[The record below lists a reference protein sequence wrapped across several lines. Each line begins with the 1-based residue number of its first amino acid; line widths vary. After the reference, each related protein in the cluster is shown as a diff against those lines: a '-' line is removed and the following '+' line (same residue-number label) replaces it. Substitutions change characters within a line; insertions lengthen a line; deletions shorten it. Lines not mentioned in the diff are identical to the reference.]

1 MSGKCLPHKYG
12 PVTLARM
19 KILFALLC
27 LSATS
32 AIAAP
37 ASISGLTVE
46 YTATPIGID
55 VERPRFSWKMLAPA
69 NAKGQRQS
77 AYALVVKDRRG
88 EVLWTSGKIK
98 TAQSLNIEYAGRP
111 LAATQRYTWSL
122 DVWDEK
128 DRAHHAAS
136 WFETGLPKS
145 DASLAGWSGAK
156 WIGGGDQDLPL
167 YAPYLPVF
175 KLNYAM
181 RLDPGSTR
189 AGFVYGANDPR
200 LMDKSKNLLK
210 VENQKDAS
218 WIMLEI
224 DIAPLQSRSNAVLNV
239 YRAGYHPNDRKDVP
253 FKTFA
258 IPASLINEANKYAA
272 HTVNLSA
279 NLGRTRIDIDGRGVA
294 SLNLNPLGEGGDF
307 IAFPVLADIGFHA
320 PPGQSAVFSN
330 VEVRHFRSPSNVI
343 YAGKE
348 HRIEG
353 GKDGR
358 MLVADPSHNAMPML
372 RTTFSTTGRAIT
384 QARLYATARGVY
396 EMHLNGRKV
405 GEDHLNPGL
414 TQYNRTQMYQT
425 YDVTAL
431 VKPGKNTLGAMLGE
445 GWWSGGSTY
454 MGQFWNFFG
463 DRQSLLAKLV
473 IRYADGHE
481 DVIVTDPARWQ
492 YFNDGPIRYS
502 SLFQGE
508 VVDATKEKL
517 VPNWSTASYD
527 ASAWKPATEVG
538 LEGHISKDPSNAQH
552 AMPAVDD
559 YSQWRLGAQVDQP
572 IRQVRALQARSVKEV
587 RPGVF
592 VYDMGQNM
600 VGLPEIRFAGMA
612 PGRKVA
618 LRFAE
623 VSYPDMPEYAG
634 NAGMIMLENIR
645 AAMVQDIYI
654 TRGGTE
660 VLTPKFT
667 SHGFRYL
674 EITGIDKALP
684 LASVRG
690 RVFSSVHA
698 LASHYESSSAK
709 VNKLWE
715 NITWSM
721 YGNFMSI
728 PTDCPQRNE
737 RLGWSGDISVFSR
750 TASYMGE
757 LPQFL
762 RRHMLAMRDTQRE
775 DGRFTDVAPLGGGF
789 GGVLWG
795 SAGLTVAWESYQQ
808 YADKALVAEH
818 YEAMKRYVDYVAAKT
833 FDRQTGVLVQEDPTA
848 WTNLGDWLGP
858 EQEKNDNSL
867 LWEAQFINDLQIMSK
882 FATVLGK
889 VADAAAFDQ
898 LIDRRKQFF
907 SAHYIDPQSGKT
919 VRSAFNQFPARARS
933 AGDPVD
939 TQTSYVLPLVYK
951 LLGDK
956 AHDKAALHLADAVQ
970 RSNRGDSGKAL
981 APYSLMTGFIGT
993 AWINKALSDS
1003 GRSDL
1008 AYRLLQQT
1016 TYPSWLYPVEQ
1027 GATTVWERLDSYTH
1041 TNGFGGNNNMNSF
1054 NHYSFGAVGAW
1065 MVDHSLGIARDEDS
1079 PGFKHFILKPEPDP
1093 TGGLRYA
1100 KGHYASLYGRIESG
1114 WKRVGD
1120 KTEYAFAIPANTSA
1134 TVYIPAS
1141 EAAAVLIDGKRGDTP
1156 HVKFLKMEGGKAVFE
1171 VSSGRYL
1178 FTAH

>member
-1 MSGKCLPHKYG
+1 LPHKYG

-19 KILFALLC
+19 KILCAILC
-27 LSATS
+27 LSAAT

-37 ASISGLTVE
+37 ATIADLKVE

-69 NAKGQRQS
+69 NAKGQRQT

-88 EVLWTSGKIK
+88 DAVWTSGKIK
-98 TAQSLNIEYAGRP
+98 NDQSLNIEYAGRP

-122 DVWDEK
+122 DVWDEN
-128 DRAHHAAS
+128 DRVHHAAS

-145 DASLAGWSGAK
+145 DASLAGWSGAR

-175 KLNYAM
+175 KLGYAM

-189 AGFVYGANDPR
+189 AGFVYGANDAR
-200 LMDKSKNLLK
+200 LNKS
-210 VENQKDAS
+210 KDAS

-224 DIAPLQSRSNAVLNV
+224 DIAPLQAKSNAVLNV
-239 YRAGYHPNDRKDVP
+239 YRAGYHARDRKDLP
-253 FKTFA
+253 FKSFA

-272 HTVNLSA
+272 HTVNLSS
-279 NLGRTRIDIDGRGVA
+279 NLGSTRIGIDGSGVA

-307 IAFPVLADIGFHA
+307 IAFPVLADIGYYA
-320 PPGQSAVFSN
+320 PPGQAAAFSN
-330 VEVRHFRSPSNVI
+330 LEVRHFRSPSNVI
-343 YAGKE
+343 YAGDAY
-348 HRIEG
+348 RIEG

-358 MLVADPSHNAMPML
+358 MAVADPSRNAMPML
-372 RTTFSTTGRAIT
+372 RTSFSTTGRIT
-384 QARLYATARGVY
+384 RARLYATARGVY
-396 EMHLNGRKV
+396 EMHLNGKKV

-414 TQYNRTQMYQT
+414 AQYNRTQVYQT

-431 VKPGKNTLGAMLGE
+431 VKPGRNAMGAMLAE

-473 IRYADGHE
+473 ISYADGHE

-508 VVDATKEKL
+508 VVDASKEKQ
-517 VPNWSTASYD
+517 VRDWSTASYD
-527 ASAWKPATEVG
+527 SSAWKPAIEVA
-538 LEGHISKDPSNAQH
+538 LDGHISKDPSNAQH
-552 AMPAVDD
+552 AMPPVDD

-572 IRQVRALQARSVKEV
+572 IRQVRELQAQSVKEV

-600 VGLPEIRFAGMA
+600 VGVPEIRFAGMA
-612 PGRKVA
+612 AGRKVTV
-618 LRFAE
+618 RFAE
-623 VSYPDMPEYAG
+623 VTYPDMPQYAG
-634 NAGMIMLENIR
+634 NEGMIMLENIR
-645 AAMVQDIYI
+645 AAMAQDIYI
-654 TRGGTE
+654 TRGGSE
-660 VLTPKFT
+660 VLAPKFT

-715 NITWSM
+715 NITWSTF
-721 YGNFMSI
+721 GNFMSI

-750 TASYMGE
+750 TATYMGE

-808 YADKALVAEH
+808 YADRALVAEH
-818 YEAMKRYVDYVAAKT
+818 YDAMKRYVDYVAAKN
-833 FDRQTGVLVQEDPTA
+833 FDRETGLLVQEDPTA
-848 WTNLGDWLGP
+848 WSNLGDWLGP

-867 LWEAQFINDLQIMSK
+867 LWEAQYINDLQIMSK
-882 FATVLGK
+882 FATVLGRA
-889 VADAAAFDQ
+889 ADAAAYDQ
-898 LIDRRKQFF
+898 LIEKRKQFF
-907 SAHYIDPQSGKT
+907 SAHYIDPQLGKT
-919 VRSAFNQFPARARS
+919 VRSAFNQFPATARS

-939 TQTSYVLPLVYK
+939 TQTSYVLPLVYRV
-951 LLGDK
+951 LGGA
-956 AHDKAALHLADAVQ
+956 AHDTAARHLADTVQ
-970 RSNRGDSGKAL
+970 RSA
-981 APYSLMTGFIGT
+981 YSLMTGFIGT
-993 AWINKALSDS
+993 AWINQALSDS

-1041 TNGFGGNNNMNSF
+1041 TKGFGANNNMNSF

-1100 KGHYASLYGRIESG
+1100 KGHYDSLYGRIESG
-1114 WKRVGD
+1114 WKRAGD
-1120 KTEYAFAIPANTSA
+1120 KTEYAFAIPANSSA
-1134 TVYIPAS
+1134 TVFIPAS
-1141 EAAAVLIDGKRGDTP
+1141 DADAVFIDGRRGDTP

-1171 VSSGRYL
+1171 VTSGRYV
-1178 FTAH
+1178 FQS